1 MRALIEIHE
10 QYTSQFEHF
19 IQTIP
24 KEAIK
29 VTPIKNSLDIEIDNR
44 IEKIKLG
51 ETKTNPLSN
60 LSSIRERYVR
70 N

>member
-1 MRALIEIHE
+1 MKALIEIHE

-19 IQTIP
+19 IQTLP

-29 VTPIKNSLDIEIDNR
+29 VTPIKNSLDVEIDR
-44 IEKIKLG
+44 RVEEIKRG
-51 ETKTNPLSN
+51 DIKTKPLN
-60 LSSIRERYVR
+60 ALSSIRERYVC